1 MSYSGYVPFL
11 CEYTT
16 LLYKKKQREIR
27 ILEIG
32 VLQGTTTF
40 SMATNLIHLQI
51 PCHITGVDVYIRAE
65 VKEQKLRT
73 LGLNLTVS
81 LVEENSLNYL
91 KSRCEELA
99 LLDDTADTAH
109 LKYDIILIDGDH
121 NYSTVSQECDY
132 IKDLIHPHTIL
143 LFDDV
148 DSKKFGFTDAF
159 YAEDP
164 EYVDNSLATKTVS
177 TDKKGVW
184 SAVNEFAAANEDLQ
198 GLRLFDAPPRLY
210 VHNENELFYEWCT
223 GALDGSSPECKTDW
237 KATIAAVE
245 TPDDM
250 KWLPLDLSTCVR
262 SSDLRGYP
270 RMASWYAAQ
279 SRLGLHKRKD

>member
-11 CEYTT
+11 CEYAT

-65 VKEQKLRT
+65 VEEQKLRT
-73 LGLNLTVS
+73 LGLDLTVS

-91 KSRCEELA
+91 KSRCEELEA
-99 LLDDTADTAH
+99 LDDTADTAH

-132 IKDLIHPHTIL
+132 IKDLIHPHTLL

-148 DSKKFGFTDAF
+148 DGKKHGTADMF
-159 YAEDP
+159 YADNP
-164 EYVDNSLATKTVS
+164 EYVDNPLVTKALS
-177 TDKKGVW
+177 TDKKGVRH
-184 SAVNEFAAANEDLQ
+184 AVNEFAAANEDLQ
-198 GLRLFDAPPRLY
+198 GLRLYDAPPRLY

-223 GALDGSSPECKTDW
+223 GALDGPSPACKTDW

-262 SSDLRGYP
+262 ISDLRGYP
-270 RMASWYAAQ
+270 RMASWYAVQ